1 MLMHIYF
8 PLINEIVYLVIMTFI
23 SCNVFLLQRNLKI
36 MINMGLSAKKEKDDR
51 FQQKKKEVVE
61 MIKMQAP
68 SIESE
73 VYFS

>member
-1 MLMHIYF
+1 
-8 PLINEIVYLVIMTFI
+8 
-23 SCNVFLLQRNLKI
+23 
-36 MINMGLSAKKEKDDR
+36 MINVGLSAKKEKDDR